1 MELIVIP
8 SCNPD
13 ALETESSL
21 NANNVDLDR
30 NFPSKNWGKADLK
43 GESLTR
49 FYALKDLFGLKN
61 DTELIR
67 LLISQEYHRQFKKAD

>member
-1 MELIVIP
+1 MQTSNRKEKIILRV
-8 SCNPD
+8 
-13 ALETESSL
+13 
-21 NANNVDLDR
+21 
-30 NFPSKNWGKADLK
+30 DLK

-67 LLISQEYHRQFKKAD
+67 LLISQEYHRQFKNVE